1 MADQEIF
8 KCTVCKMK
16 HRIDGFSVNRLG
28 IRMKS
33 CNSCRARS
41 QRQRD
46 TKKKNAEELKKQEL
60 QKVVDEDKPYFFG
73 LLGSRMARDGPWS

>member
-1 MADQEIF
+1 MAEQEIF

-16 HRIDGFSVNRLG
+16 HFSDGFSVNRLG

-46 TKKKNAEELKKQEL
+46 TKKKDAEELKKREL
-60 QKVVDEDKPYFFG
+60 QKIEDANKSYFFG
-73 LLGSRMARDGPWS
+73 LLGGRGTRDDPWS